1 MFSRTKA
8 VASGAAQQMSVM
20 PGAQKVIGVGQT
32 GLVNQGAK
40 VPVKLL
46 GIILFLT
53 ILFVSTSAMGI
64 GIYNKCEKAKNSKK
78 WTNIKNY
85 WSHTLASVLG
95 IFCTLIILNSMKG
108 KKEVAA
114 LQLMLGCMGMIG
126 GAMLIPMI
134 NDCSPKDKQGKLG
147 GAGALLALNI
157 CCIILGFMAF
167 TGTKK
172 PVLQRQSAMPKGVIP
187 STVQ

>member
-1 MFSRTKA
+1 MFSKTKA
-8 VASGAAQQMSVM
+8 VASGAAQQMSAM
-20 PGAQKVIGVGQT
+20 PGAQQVIGVGQQ
-32 GLVNQGAK
+32 GLVDPGAK
-40 VPVKLL
+40 VPWKLV
-46 GIILFLT
+46 GIVTFLT
-53 ILFVSTSAMGI
+53 ALFVSTSSLGI
-64 GIYNKCEKAKNSKK
+64 GIYNNCQKAKNSKK

-85 WSHTLASVLG
+85 WSHTMASALG
-95 IFCTLIILNSMKG
+95 IFCTLLILNFMKG

-114 LQLMLGCMGMIG
+114 LQLILGCMGMIG

-167 TGTKK
+167 AGTKK
-172 PVLQRQSAMPKGVIP
+172 PVLQHQ